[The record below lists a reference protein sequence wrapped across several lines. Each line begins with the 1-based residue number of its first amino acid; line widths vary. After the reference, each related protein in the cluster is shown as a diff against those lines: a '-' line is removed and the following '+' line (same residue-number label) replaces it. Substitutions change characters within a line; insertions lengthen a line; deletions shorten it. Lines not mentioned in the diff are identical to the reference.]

1 MVAVNRLLCHCFEI
15 ISSYFPCGFMWFYI
29 ITYKPQS
36 ELFGHVSCAITRKYL
51 GTSRHWYYFHAP
63 KGSNKS
69 VLALLSSTCLHVNW
83 RFMYSLLT
91 SIISHY
97 NSVFNQRKS
106 LKRMADKNNVSKVT
120 RLLCL
125 YIQAPVYILIE
136 LLCFLPVNNYIFI
149 MGLERQY
156 QIYF

>member
-1 MVAVNRLLCHCFEI
+1 
-15 ISSYFPCGFMWFYI
+15 
-29 ITYKPQS
+29 
-36 ELFGHVSCAITRKYL
+36 
-51 GTSRHWYYFHAP
+51 
-63 KGSNKS
+63 
-69 VLALLSSTCLHVNW
+69 
-83 RFMYSLLT
+83 MYSLLT
-91 SIISHY
+91 SLISHY

-136 LLCFLPVNNYIFI
+136 LLRFLPVNNYIFI

-156 QIYF
+156 QIYL